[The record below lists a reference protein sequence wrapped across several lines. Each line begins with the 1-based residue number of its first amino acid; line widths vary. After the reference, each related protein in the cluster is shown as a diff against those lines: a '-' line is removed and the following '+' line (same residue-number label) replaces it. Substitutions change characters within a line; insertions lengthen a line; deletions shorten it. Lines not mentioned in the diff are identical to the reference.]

1 LEEISPYF
9 HRWEQICS
17 FSVLAASWGNDFL
30 LQSLYLQ
37 RHFLSGERTM
47 QASEAFSGL
56 MVAGVGLGGLLAA
69 LPPDKMLGFQ
79 YTTAFRLSPRNLL
92 RAA

>member
-1 LEEISPYF
+1 
-9 HRWEQICS
+9 
-17 FSVLAASWGNDFL
+17 
-30 LQSLYLQ
+30 
-37 RHFLSGERTM
+37 M

-56 MVAGVGLGGLLAA
+56 MVAGVGPGGLLAA

-79 YTTAFRLSPRNLL
+79 YTTAFRLSARNLL